1 MGKDSEAWGMGRM
14 KQWSMERERD
24 FLVGLVCLVLFEH
37 MRESL
42 RISSVI
48 FEASLAP
55 KTLGICSN
63 DLKFCW

>member
-1 MGKDSEAWGMGRM
+1 
-14 KQWSMERERD
+14 MERERD

-63 DLKFCW
+63 DLKFC